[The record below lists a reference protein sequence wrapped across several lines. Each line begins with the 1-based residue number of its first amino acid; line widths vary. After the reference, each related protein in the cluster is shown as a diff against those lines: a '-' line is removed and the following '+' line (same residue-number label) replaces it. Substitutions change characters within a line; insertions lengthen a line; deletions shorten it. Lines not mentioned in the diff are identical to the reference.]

1 MPIILEHLTSPTQE
15 DWQDLEKISQGIPSQ
30 PKLLQAEFEDKLNQN
45 FWIAAGRFNDRLVGF
60 VLAQKVDNQILLS
73 QASVLKISQGR
84 GVMHQL
90 MALLMQWA
98 EEQTL
103 ELSIKDVPA
112 DLQKSLENRGFKQQE
127 NQSWVRLKQTQ
138 QHQ

>member
-30 PKLLQAEFEDKLNQN
+30 PALLQAEFENKLNQN

-60 VLAQKVDNQILLS
+60 ILAQKIDNQILLS

-90 MALLMQWA
+90 IALLMQWA
-98 EEQTL
+98 DKQML
-103 ELSIKDVPA
+103 ELSIKDVPD
-112 DLQKSLENRGFKQQE
+112 DLQKSLEARGFKQQE
-127 NQSWVRLKQTQ
+127 NQSWVRLNQTQ

>member
-30 PKLLQAEFEDKLNQN
+30 PALLQAEFENKLNQN

-60 VLAQKVDNQILLS
+60 ILAQKIDNQILLS

-90 MALLMQWA
+90 IALLMQWA
-98 EEQTL
+98 DEQML
-103 ELSIKDVPA
+103 ELSIKDVPD
-112 DLQKSLENRGFKQQE
+112 DLQKSLEARGFKQQE
-127 NQSWVRLKQTQ
+127 NQSWVRLNQTQ

>member
-15 DWQDLEKISQGIPSQ
+15 DWQDLEKIFQGIPSQ
-30 PKLLQAEFEDKLNQN
+30 PALLQAEFEDKLNQE

-60 VLAQKVDNQILLS
+60 ILAQRKENQILLS

-90 MALLMQWA
+90 IALLMQWA
-98 EEQTL
+98 DEQML
-103 ELSIKDVPA
+103 ELSIKDVPEG
-112 DLQKSLENRGFKQQE
+112 LQKSLEIRGFKQQE
-127 NQSWVRLKQTQ
+127 NQSWVRLNQT
-138 QHQ
+138 

>member
-1 MPIILEHLTSPTQE
+1 MPIILEHLTSPTHK

-30 PKLLQAEFEDKLNQN
+30 PALLQAEFEDKLNQD

-60 VLAQKVDNQILLS
+60 ILAQRIDNQILLS

-90 MALLMQWA
+90 IALLMQWA
-98 EEQTL
+98 DEQML
-103 ELSIKDVPA
+103 ELIIKDVPN
-112 DLQKSLENRGFKQQE
+112 DLQKSLEKRGFKQQE
-127 NQSWVRLKQTQ
+127 NQSWVRLNQTQ